1 MLVEY
6 LRYHVSS
13 DRKAAFE
20 DAYRKAQP
28 HLKSSPHCLG
38 YELTRCVKEPQH
50 YVLRILWDSA
60 EGHLQ
65 GFRTSAEF
73 PKFFALVRP
82 FVTDCQ
88 EMEHYEVTDVFWQR

>member
-1 MLVEY
+1 MVVEY
-6 LRYHVSS
+6 LRYFVSPYQ
-13 DRKAAFE
+13 KTAFE
-20 DAYRKAQP
+20 DAYRKAQA
-28 HLKSSPHCLG
+28 HLKSSSHCLG
-38 YELTRCVKEPQH
+38 YELTRCVKEPHH

-73 PKFFALVRP
+73 PKFFAFVRP
-82 FVTDCQ
+82 FVSNCQ